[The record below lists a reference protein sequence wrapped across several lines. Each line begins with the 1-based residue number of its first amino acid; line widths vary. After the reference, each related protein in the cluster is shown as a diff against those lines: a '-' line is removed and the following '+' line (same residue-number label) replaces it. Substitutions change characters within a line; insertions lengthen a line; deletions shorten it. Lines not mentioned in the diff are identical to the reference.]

1 MCTSQRTR
9 YRASKIEGMSFL
21 KVSRNLEAEGESK
34 ADINDGCHSCS
45 LASSFSLFVSFC
57 QALISEH
64 TWTVSEVNCGTL
76 PAMVSVGTEDQFHA
90 GHIGTTEADMLV
102 SFSLTHR
109 SGIPALGY
117 V

>member
-1 MCTSQRTR
+1 
-9 YRASKIEGMSFL
+9 MSFL
-21 KVSRNLEAEGESK
+21 KVRRNVEAGGESK
-34 ADINDGCHSCS
+34 AGINDGCHSCS

-102 SFSLTHR
+102 SCSLTHR